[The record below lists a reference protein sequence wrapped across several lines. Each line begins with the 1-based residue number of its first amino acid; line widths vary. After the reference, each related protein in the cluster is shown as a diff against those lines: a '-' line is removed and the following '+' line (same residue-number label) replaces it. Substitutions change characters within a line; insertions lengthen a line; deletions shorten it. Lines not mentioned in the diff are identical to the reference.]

1 MQSGMV
7 VHTPSCKQYKS
18 YVLYRR
24 QTPAG
29 WAQLGKP
36 AGLLLGPEPVIA
48 TPPRVA
54 GPGERLEVEVT
65 APWSGTWINQD
76 QLIAGQQPWNTF
88 LWSYPKIPNV
98 YRSGA
103 KRMVGN
109 LCAGNPLGTSI
120 ETSVSGRTPLRCEDG
135 KVWNRAH

>member
-1 MQSGMV
+1 MQNGMIV
-7 VHTPSCKQYKS
+7 DAPSCKQYKS
-18 YVLYRR
+18 YVFYRG

-29 WAQLGKP
+29 WAPLGKP

-76 QLIAGQQPWNTF
+76 QLIAGQQPWNT
-88 LWSYPKIPNV
+88 L
-98 YRSGA
+98 
-103 KRMVGN
+103 
-109 LCAGNPLGTSI
+109 PLVLSKDS
-120 ETSVSGRTPLRCEDG
+120 ECLSEWRKADG
-135 KVWNRAH
+135 WKSMCW